1 MKVMIGLFCAM
12 SGKRADVQDR
22 AYEYHSQAEYSVLN
36 RRDSVCIPECVVFE
50 AEIMESSST

>member
-1 MKVMIGLFCAM
+1 MNVMIGLFYET
-12 SGKRADVQDR
+12 SGKRADVQKR

-36 RRDSVCIPECVVFE
+36 RRDSVCMPECVVFE